1 MKPGLF
7 TYHLSRPRI
16 SADRFI
22 SMLKTHAQVREYEA
36 GIGNDVTCVFDGELK
51 RLGLESSMAV
61 ASSPSRGLDAEAI
74 ANLSRREIAQRM
86 RRSPLQLCLLVGGM
100 CYDPNTEK
108 SGSQRAGTEKD
119 MATMSSRVQEQIRS
133 SATLPESSL
142 DPPATKTQRHIIN
155 PFLRPKLFWLDQYG
169 SLQNMPYAAHGH
181 GSNFAYSILDQRYR
195 RDMDRDDAIAMMKEC
210 FDQLRERYVINS
222 PRLPRIKCVDRL
234 GVSDVDLDT
243 A

>member
-1 MKPGLF
+1 
-7 TYHLSRPRI
+7 
-16 SADRFI
+16 
-22 SMLKTHAQVREYEA
+22 MLKTHAQVWEYEA

-51 RLGLESSMAV
+51 RLGLESQIAV
-61 ASSPSRGLDAEAI
+61 ASSPSCGLDAEAI

-100 CYDPNTEK
+100 CFDPKTE
-108 SGSQRAGTEKD
+108 SSSSQRAGTEKD
-119 MATMSSRVQEQIRS
+119 MATMSGRVQKQIRS
-133 SATLPESSL
+133 SSTSTKTSL
-142 DPPATKTQRHIIN
+142 DPPETKTQRHIIN

-195 RDMDRDDAIAMMKEC
+195 RDMDRDEALAMMKEC
-210 FDQLRERYVINS
+210 FDQLRERYIINS
-222 PRLPRIKCVDRL
+222 PRPPRIKCVDRL
-234 GVSDVDLDT
+234 GVSEVEFGT